1 MVVIGTLFIL
11 TACQENQNSEIEKK
25 GIEYYKNHEYEKS
38 TTPRQNFFPQRN
50 IL

>member
-1 MVVIGTLFIL
+1 MRFFLSPIV
-11 TACQENQNSEIEKK
+11 A
-25 GIEYYKNHEYEKS
+25 EYEKS